1 MLLKLLDGKQ
11 IEINE
16 NENGHDVASKIS
28 TSLAKN
34 ALAYKLNGNL
44 YDLYAPIKEDGDFE
58 IITSSSVE
66 AFSLLNHSTAH
77 LLAEAVKHL
86 FKDAKFGIGPSIED
100 GFYYDID
107 FGSYVLKEEDLA
119 KIEAEMK
126 KLSKKNEYIVR
137 KNISKNEALEMFQ
150 DNEYKLELINELPEN
165 EIISTYSQ
173 GDFVDLCH
181 GPHVPSTGF
190 IKHFKLETIAGAYW
204 RGDSKNKQLTRIY
217 GVSCFSQEDLEH
229 REHLKEEAKKR
240 DHRKLGKELG
250 LFMISDYGPGFP
262 FFLPNGLMLRRQIE
276 NWWYKIHDQYGY
288 KLIKTPIILSKELWL
303 TSGHWDHYK
312 ENMYTTKIDERDF
325 AIKPMNCP
333 GAILVY
339 NSELHSYKDL
349 PLRLGELGL
358 VHRHEASGA
367 LNGLFR
373 VRCFTQDDAHIFCTR
388 EQLKSEIE
396 TLLGLYDKI
405 YSVFGLDYSIVL
417 STKPEKDYIGD
428 DAIWAESEAILADAC
443 KASGHEFKIN
453 PGDGAFYG
461 PKLDFKLKDCMGRI
475 WQCGTIQLDM
485 NLPERFDCTYINSK
499 GEKERPIMLH
509 RAILGSFERFIGIIT
524 EHFAGAFP
532 IWCAPLQI
540 KVLPVNSKV
549 QGDYA
554 KNLVNQLREEDF
566 RVELDD
572 SDEKLGYR
580 LRNSVI
586 KKVPYALVIG
596 DKEME
601 NGTVTYRKYGSEK
614 QITVSL
620 EEFIKMVKEEIKT
633 KALLVDPKNL
643 KLS

>member
-276 NWWYKIHDQYGY
+276 NWWYQIHDAHGY
-288 KLIKTPIILSKELWL
+288 KLIKTPIILSKELWE

-312 ENMYTTKIDERDF
+312 QNMYTTKIDDRDF

-333 GAILVY
+333 GALVVY

-373 VRCFTQDDAHIFCTR
+373 VRCFTQDDAHIFCR
-388 EQLKSEIE
+388 RDQLQSEIE
-396 TLLGLYDKI
+396 NLLKLYDEI
-405 YSVFGLDYSIVL
+405 YSTFGLDYTIVL
-417 STKPEKDYIGD
+417 STKPDSDYIGD
-428 DAIWAESEAILADAC
+428 DEVWAESEKILHDAC
-443 KASGHEFKIN
+443 VTTGKELKIN

-485 NLPERFDCTYINSK
+485 NLPERFNCSYINAN
-499 GEKERPIMLH
+499 GEKERPVMLH
-509 RAILGSFERFIGIIT
+509 RAILGSFERFIGIII
-524 EHFAGAFP
+524 EHFGGAFP
-532 IWCAPLQI
+532 MWIAPVQI
-540 KVLPVNSKV
+540 NVLPVNNKFHFEHAEKV
-549 QGDYA
+549 KDELIKVG
-554 KNLVNQLREEDF
+554 F
-566 RVELDD
+566 RVTLD
-572 SDEKLGYR
+572 SSEEKLGYR
-580 LRNSVI
+580 MRNSI
-586 KKVPYALVIG
+586 LKKTPYTLVIG
-596 DKEME
+596 DKEKE
-601 NGTVTYRKYGSEK
+601 GNLVTYRKYGTEE
-614 QITVSL
+614 QITISL
-620 EEFIKMVKEEIKT
+620 DEFIKMASDDVKEK
-633 KALLVDPKNL
+633 KFLVDPK
-643 KLS
+643 SI

>member
-1 MLLKLLDGKQ
+1 MELILKDGKK
-11 IEINE
+11 INVE
-16 NENGHDVASKIS
+16 NGKNGHDVALSIAE
-28 TSLAKN
+28 SLAK
-34 ALAYKLNGNL
+34 ASIAYKLNDHL
-44 YDLYAPIKEDGDFE
+44 YDLYRPIKEDGNFE
-58 IITSSSVE
+58 LITKDSPE
-66 AFSLLNHSTAH
+66 AFHILNHSAAH
-77 LLAEAVKHL
+77 LMAEAISLL
-86 FKDAKFGIGPSIED
+86 FKGAKFGVGPAIED
-100 GFYYDID
+100 GFYYDVD
-107 FGSYVLKEEDLA
+107 LNGYVLKEEDLR
-119 KIEAEMK
+119 KIESKMK
-126 KLSKKNEYIVR
+126 DLSKKNEYIIREDV
-137 KNISKNEALEMFQ
+137 SKEKALEIFK
-150 DNEYKLELINELPEN
+150 DDEYKEELIGELNEN
-165 EIISTYSQ
+165 DEISVYKQ
-173 GDFVDLCH
+173 GSYVDLCL

-190 IKHFKLETIAGAYW
+190 IKNFKLDTIAGAYW
-204 RGDSKNKQLTRIY
+204 RGNSENKQLTRIY
-217 GVSCFSQEDLEH
+217 GLACFSKEELEE
-229 REHLKEEAKKR
+229 REKMKEEAKKR
-240 DHRKLGKELG
+240 DHRKIGKDLG
-250 LFMISDYGPGFP
+250 LFMISEFGPGFP

-276 NWWYKIHDQYGY
+276 SWWYKIHDQYGY

-312 ENMYTTKIDERDF
+312 ENMYTTKIDEKDF

-349 PLRLGELGL
+349 PLRLGELGI

-388 EQLKSEIE
+388 DQLKDEIE

-428 DAIWAESEAILADAC
+428 DAIWEQSEAILADAC

-485 NLPERFDCTYINSK
+485 NLPQRFDCTYINAK

-509 RAILGSFERFIGIIT
+509 RAILGSFERFLGIII

-532 IWCAPLQI
+532 LWIAPVQI
-540 KVLPVNSKV
+540 KILPVNNSLHLEYSK
-549 QGDYA
+549 
-554 KNLVNQLREEDF
+554 QLKEKLASLGY

-572 SDEKLGYR
+572 SQEKLGYR
-580 LRNSVI
+580 MRNAQI
-586 KKVPYALVIG
+586 NKIPYTLVIG
-596 DKEME
+596 DKEV
-601 NGTVTYRKYGSEK
+601 NDQSLTYRRYGNEK
-614 QITVSL
+614 QINIKVD
-620 EEFIKMVKEEIKT
+620 EFIKLIDKEVKNKE
-633 KALLVDPKNL
+633 LLVDPKAI
-643 KLS
+643 

>member
-28 TSLAKN
+28 TSLAKS

-44 YDLYAPIKEDGDFE
+44 YDLYAPIKEEGDFE
-58 IITSSSVE
+58 IITSSSDE

-86 FKDAKFGIGPSIED
+86 FKDVKFGIGPSIED

-107 FGSYVLKEEDLA
+107 FGSYVLKEEDLP

-137 KNISKNEALEMFQ
+137 KNISKNEALEIFK

-165 EIISTYSQ
+165 EIISIYSQ

-276 NWWYKIHDQYGY
+276 NWWYQIHDAHGY
-288 KLIKTPIILSKELWL
+288 KLIKTPIILSKELWE

-312 ENMYTTKIDERDF
+312 QNMYTTKIDDRDF

-333 GAILVY
+333 GALVVY

-373 VRCFTQDDAHIFCTR
+373 VRCFTQDDAHIFCR
-388 EQLKSEIE
+388 RDQLQSEIE
-396 TLLGLYDKI
+396 NLLKLYDEI
-405 YSVFGLDYSIVL
+405 YSTFGLDYTIVL
-417 STKPEKDYIGD
+417 STKPDSDYIGD
-428 DAIWAESEAILADAC
+428 DEVWAESEKILHDAC
-443 KASGHEFKIN
+443 VATGKELKIN

-485 NLPERFDCTYINSK
+485 NLPERFNCSYINAN
-499 GEKERPIMLH
+499 GEKERPVMLH
-509 RAILGSFERFIGIIT
+509 RAILGSFERFIGIII
-524 EHFAGAFP
+524 EHFGGAFP
-532 IWCAPLQI
+532 MWIAPVQI
-540 KVLPVNSKV
+540 NVLPVNNKFHLEHAEKV
-549 QGDYA
+549 KDELIKAG
-554 KNLVNQLREEDF
+554 F
-566 RVELDD
+566 RVTLD
-572 SDEKLGYR
+572 SSEEKLGYR
-580 LRNSVI
+580 MRNSI
-586 KKVPYALVIG
+586 LKKIPYTLVIG
-596 DKEME
+596 DKEKE
-601 NGTVTYRKYGSEK
+601 GNLVTYRKYGTEE
-614 QITVSL
+614 QITISL
-620 EEFIKMVKEEIKT
+620 DEFIKMASDDVKEK
-633 KALLVDPKNL
+633 KFLVDPK
-643 KLS
+643 SI

>member
-1 MLLKLLDGKQ
+1 MELILKDGKK
-11 IEINE
+11 IEVE
-16 NENGHDVASKIS
+16 KGKNGHDVALSIAD
-28 TSLAKN
+28 SLAKN
-34 ALAYKLNGNL
+34 SIAYKLNDKL
-44 YDLYAPIKEDGDFE
+44 YDLYRPISGDGAFELITKE
-58 IITSSSVE
+58 SPE
-66 AFSLLNHSTAH
+66 AFHILNHSAAH
-77 LLAEAVKHL
+77 LMAEAISLL
-86 FKDAKFGIGPSIED
+86 FKGAKFGVGPAIED
-100 GFYYDID
+100 GFYYDVD
-107 FGSYVLKEEDLA
+107 LNGYVLKEEDLK
-119 KIEAEMK
+119 KIESKMK
-126 KLSKKNEYIVR
+126 ELSKKNEYIIREDV
-137 KNISKNEALEMFQ
+137 SKEKALELFK
-150 DNEYKLELINELPEN
+150 DDEYKEELIKELDSNE
-165 EIISTYSQ
+165 EISVYKQ
-173 GDFVDLCH
+173 GSYLDLCL
-181 GPHVPSTGF
+181 GPHVPSTSF
-190 IKHFKLETIAGAYW
+190 VKFFKLDTIAGAYW

-217 GVSCFSQEDLEH
+217 GIACFSKEELER
-229 REHLKEEAKKR
+229 REQLKEEAKKR
-240 DHRKLGKELG
+240 DHRKIGKELG
-250 LFMISDYGPGFP
+250 LFMMSEYGPGFP

-276 NWWYKIHDQYGY
+276 NWWYKIHDEYNY

-339 NSELHSYKDL
+339 NSELHSYHDL

-388 EQLKSEIE
+388 EQLKGEIE

-428 DAIWAESEAILADAC
+428 DEIWAESEAILADAC
-443 KASGHEFKIN
+443 KASGHDFKIN

-532 IWCAPLQI
+532 IWCAPVQI
-540 KVLPVNSKV
+540 KVLPVNSQVHGKF
-549 QGDYA
+549 A
-554 KNLVNQLREEDF
+554 NELVSKLKENGF
-566 RVELDD
+566 RVEIDD
-572 SDEKLGYR
+572 SEEKLGYR

-586 KKVPYALVIG
+586 KKIPYILVIG
-596 DKEME
+596 DKEVE
-601 NGTVTYRKYGSEK
+601 TGNVTYRKYGTEK
-614 QITVSL
+614 QINVSL
-620 EEFIKMVKEEIKT
+620 DEFIKMIKEEIDS

-643 KLS
+643 KL

>member
-276 NWWYKIHDQYGY
+276 NWWYQIHDAHGY
-288 KLIKTPIILSKELWL
+288 KLIKTPIILSKELWE

-312 ENMYTTKIDERDF
+312 QNMYTTKIDDRDF

-333 GAILVY
+333 GALVVY

-373 VRCFTQDDAHIFCTR
+373 VRCFTQDDAHIFCR
-388 EQLKSEIE
+388 RDQLQSEIE
-396 TLLGLYDKI
+396 NLLKLYDEI
-405 YSVFGLDYSIVL
+405 YSTFGLDYTIVL
-417 STKPEKDYIGD
+417 STKPDSDYIGD
-428 DAIWAESEAILADAC
+428 DEVWTESEKILHDAC
-443 KASGHEFKIN
+443 VATGKELKIN

-485 NLPERFDCTYINSK
+485 NLPERFNCSYINAN
-499 GEKERPIMLH
+499 GEKERPVMLH
-509 RAILGSFERFIGIIT
+509 RAILGSFERFIGIII
-524 EHFAGAFP
+524 EHFGGAFP
-532 IWCAPLQI
+532 MWIAPVQI
-540 KVLPVNSKV
+540 NVLPVNNKFHLEHAEKV
-549 QGDYA
+549 KDELIKAG
-554 KNLVNQLREEDF
+554 F
-566 RVELDD
+566 RVTLD
-572 SDEKLGYR
+572 SSEEKLGYR
-580 LRNSVI
+580 MRNSI
-586 KKVPYALVIG
+586 LKKTPYTLVIG
-596 DKEME
+596 DKEKE
-601 NGTVTYRKYGSEK
+601 GNLVTYRKYGTEE
-614 QITVSL
+614 QITISL
-620 EEFIKMVKEEIKT
+620 DEFIKMANDDVKEK
-633 KALLVDPKNL
+633 KFLVDPK
-643 KLS
+643 SI

>member
-1 MLLKLLDGKQ
+1 MKLILKDGK
-11 IEINE
+11 EINVE
-16 NENGHDVASKIS
+16 ESKNGHDVALSIAE
-28 TSLAKN
+28 SLTKN
-34 ALAYKLNGNL
+34 SIAYKLNDEL
-44 YDLYAPIKEDGDFE
+44 YDLYRPIPGDGKFE
-58 IITSSSVE
+58 LITKDSPE
-66 AFSLLNHSTAH
+66 AFHILNHSAAH
-77 LLAEAVKHL
+77 LMAEAISSL
-86 FKDAKFGIGPSIED
+86 FEGAKFGVGPAIED
-100 GFYYDID
+100 GFYYDVD
-107 FGSYVLKEEDLA
+107 LNGYVLKEEDLA
-119 KIEAEMK
+119 KIESKMK
-126 KLSKKNEYIVR
+126 EFSKKNEYIIRENVSR
-137 KNISKNEALEMFQ
+137 EKALELFKN
-150 DNEYKLELINELPEN
+150 DEYKEELISELNDDE
-165 EIISTYSQ
+165 EISVYKQ
-173 GDFVDLCH
+173 GKYMDLCR

-190 IKHFKLETIAGAYW
+190 IKFFKLDSIAGAYW
-204 RGDSKNKQLTRIY
+204 RGNSDNKQLTRVY
-217 GVSCFSQEDLEH
+217 GVACFTKEELEH
-229 REHLKEEAKKR
+229 REALKEEAKKR
-240 DHRKLGKELG
+240 DHRKIGKELG
-250 LFMISDYGPGFP
+250 LFMMSEYGPGFP

-276 NWWYKIHDQYGY
+276 NWWYQIHDDYGY

-312 ENMYTTKIDERDF
+312 ENMYTTKIDEKDY

-339 NSELHSYKDL
+339 NNELHSYKDL
-349 PLRLGELGL
+349 PLRLGELGI

-373 VRCFTQDDAHIFCTR
+373 VRNFTQDDAHIFCTR
-388 EQLKSEIE
+388 DQLKDEIE

-428 DAIWAESEAILADAC
+428 DAIWEQSEKILADAC
-443 KASGHEFKIN
+443 EASGHEFKIN

-540 KVLPVNSKV
+540 KVLPVNPKV
-549 QGDYA
+549 HGEFA
-554 KNLVNQLREEDF
+554 KNLTNKLKDAGF
-566 RVELDD
+566 RVELDE
-572 SDEKLGYR
+572 SEEKLGYR

-586 KKVPYALVIG
+586 KKVPYTLVIG

-601 NGTVTYRKYGSEK
+601 NSSVTYRKFGSEK
-614 QITVSL
+614 QINVSL
-620 EEFIKMVKEEIKT
+620 DDFINMINGEIKT
-633 KALLVDPKNL
+633 KALLVNPKNL
-643 KLS
+643 KL

>member
-276 NWWYKIHDQYGY
+276 NWWYQIHDAHGY
-288 KLIKTPIILSKELWL
+288 KLIKTPIILSKELWE

-312 ENMYTTKIDERDF
+312 QNMYTTKIDDRDF

-333 GAILVY
+333 GALVVY

-373 VRCFTQDDAHIFCTR
+373 VRCFTQDDAHIFCR
-388 EQLKSEIE
+388 RDQLQSEIE
-396 TLLGLYDKI
+396 NLLKLYDEI
-405 YSVFGLDYSIVL
+405 YSTFGLDYTIVL
-417 STKPEKDYIGD
+417 STKPDSDYIGD
-428 DAIWAESEAILADAC
+428 DEVWAESEKILHDAC
-443 KASGHEFKIN
+443 VATGKELKIN

-485 NLPERFDCTYINSK
+485 NLPERFNCSYINAN
-499 GEKERPIMLH
+499 GEKERPVMLH
-509 RAILGSFERFIGIIT
+509 RAILGSFERFIGIII
-524 EHFAGAFP
+524 EHFGGAFP
-532 IWCAPLQI
+532 MWIAPVQI
-540 KVLPVNSKV
+540 NVLPVNNKFHLEHAEKIKDELIKA
-549 QGDYA
+549 G
-554 KNLVNQLREEDF
+554 F
-566 RVELDD
+566 RVTLD
-572 SDEKLGYR
+572 SSEEKLGYR
-580 LRNSVI
+580 MRNSI
-586 KKVPYALVIG
+586 LKKTPYTLVIG
-596 DKEME
+596 DKEKE
-601 NGTVTYRKYGSEK
+601 GNLVTYRKYGTEE
-614 QITVSL
+614 QITISL
-620 EEFIKMVKEEIKT
+620 DEFIKMASDDVKEK
-633 KALLVDPKNL
+633 KFLVDPK
-643 KLS
+643 SI